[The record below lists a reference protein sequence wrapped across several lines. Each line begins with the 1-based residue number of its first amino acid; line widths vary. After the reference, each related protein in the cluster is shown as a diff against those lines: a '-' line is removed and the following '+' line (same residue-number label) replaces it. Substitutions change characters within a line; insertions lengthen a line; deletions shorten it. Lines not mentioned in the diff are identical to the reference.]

1 MIMHYSGK
9 IMIIHE
15 QSIRKPVC
23 QLEVAVKV
31 VADLDENPVHS
42 YF

>member
-1 MIMHYSGK
+1 MHYLGM

-15 QSIRKPVC
+15 HSIRKPVC

-31 VADLDENPVHS
+31 VADLDENPAHS
-42 YF
+42 CL